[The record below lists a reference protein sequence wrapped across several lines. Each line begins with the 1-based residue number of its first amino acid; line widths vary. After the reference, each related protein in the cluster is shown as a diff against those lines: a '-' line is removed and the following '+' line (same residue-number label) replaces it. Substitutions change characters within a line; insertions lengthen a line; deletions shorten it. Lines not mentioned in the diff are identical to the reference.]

1 MLLDLAKHLTRKIHG
16 DKLPGGVAFGFSKLN
31 GSVAFGFSPSAI
43 PGFRSLARIADALR
57 SRARAWAVVL
67 ISGKPEDPNDPDAPF
82 AMVGAPLKPRPPLNR
97 SSIAVQP
104 EQ

>member
-16 DKLPGGVAFGFSKLN
+16 DKLPG
-31 GSVAFGFSPSAI
+31 SVAFGFSLPAI
-43 PGFRSLARIADALR
+43 PGFRSLARIAGALR
-57 SRARAWAVVL
+57 SRRPWARAWAVVL
-67 ISGKPEDPNDPDAPF
+67 ISNKPEDPDAPF
-82 AMVGAPLKPRPPLNR
+82 AMVGAPLKPRTPLNR